1 MNDIRNNELAAE
13 QYDAL
18 QRNLEFISYNN
29 PKIPE
34 YPCTNCTCNKKVA
47 RHGDEEK
54 VTYCS
59 VMCENYKVWFR
70 AAYRT
75 YSSKLVPKNYNY
87 IEYRERKEKERNAK
101 NKHS

>member
-18 QRNLEFISYNN
+18 QRNLEFMSYNN
-29 PKIPE
+29 PKIPD
-34 YPCTNCTCNKKVA
+34 YPCTNCTC
-47 RHGDEEK
+47 
-54 VTYCS
+54 
-59 VMCENYKVWFR
+59 
-70 AAYRT
+70 
-75 YSSKLVPKNYNY
+75 KLVPKNYNY